1 MLVEVLTDAGSS
13 APPLSP
19 GEPRPAERVF
29 ALAGPEAAVLTA
41 AGSAYRADGTGCGHG
56 TGWFLRRLAA
66 HLLTRIVDRPERPL
80 RDCLADAVAETAALH
95 GGRCDL
101 ARHGAPT
108 ASVTAVRIADG
119 RLDHLVLGTGAV
131 LLRRGPA
138 SHAATDPAGETHA
151 AGARPAAAAAD
162 AVCGSTPL
170 PDVRTVALLDVGAG
184 PRPEPPMALKI
195 LEQAGLPGL
204 LAHVRVDEAHRSV
217 PYKPFGAVLLR
228 PR

>member
-1 MLVEVLTDAGSS
+1 MLVEVLTDPGSS
-13 APPLSP
+13 APAALV
-19 GEPRPAERVF
+19 GEPRAAERVF
-29 ALAGPEAAVLTA
+29 ALAGPEAAVLAA
-41 AGSAYRADGTGCGHG
+41 AGAAYRADGTGCGHG
-56 TGWFLRRLAA
+56 SGWFLRRLAA

-108 ASVTAVRIADG
+108 ASVTAVRVADG

-131 LLRRGPA
+131 LVRRGA
-138 SHAATDPAGETHA
+138 AAHAAADPAGERHA

-162 AVCGSTPL
+162 AVCGSAPL
-170 PDVRTVALLDVGAG
+170 PGVHTIALLDGGAG
-184 PRPEPPMALKI
+184 PPPDPPTAVRIM
-195 LEQAGLPGL
+195 EQAGAHGL
-204 LAHVRVDEAHRSV
+204 LAHMRADEARRNMPHA
-217 PYKPFGAVLLR
+217 PFGAVLLR